1 MPQNQAE
8 RVGNLSMSYCTRKVV
23 NVGAMKKHKC
33 IRVNCRK
40 TCNLDIHSREF
51 SKTCNLDIHASRSH
65 AFVNRQRSLSDLVKT
80 ELWSRRQ
87 LLDVGNDFLGYLI
100 ANQMAITAKY
110 LPISLN
116 DQVDSP
122 SINHLCES
130 SDWKYDPKFL
140 QQIFKLWGAPQIHI
154 FASPLNNQLSKF
166 MS

>member
-40 TCNLDIHSREF
+40 TCNLDIHSRQVSKTCNLDIHSREF

-65 AFVNRQRSLSDLVKT
+65 TFVNRQRSLSDLVKI
-80 ELWSRRQ
+80 ELCSRRQ
-87 LLDVGNDFLGYLI
+87 LLDVSNDILGYLI

-122 SINHLCES
+122 SINHLSES

-140 QQIFKLWGAPQIHI
+140 
-154 FASPLNNQLSKF
+154 
-166 MS
+166 

>member
-40 TCNLDIHSREF
+40 TCNLDIHSREVSKTCNLDIHSREVSKTCNLDIHSREF

-65 AFVNRQRSLSDLVKT
+65 TFVNRQRSLSDLVKI
-80 ELWSRRQ
+80 ELCSRRQ
-87 LLDVGNDFLGYLI
+87 LLDVSNDILGYLI
-100 ANQMAITAKY
+100 ANQMGITAKY

-122 SINHLCES
+122 SINHLSES
-130 SDWKYDPKFL
+130 SNWKYDPKFL
-140 QQIFKLWGAPQIHI
+140 
-154 FASPLNNQLSKF
+154 
-166 MS
+166 

>member
-8 RVGNLSMSYCTRKVV
+8 RVGNLSMSYCMRKVV

-40 TCNLDIHSREF
+40 TCNLDIHSREVSKTCNLDIHSRQVSKTCNLDIHSREF

-65 AFVNRQRSLSDLVKT
+65 TFVNRQRSLSDLVKI
-80 ELWSRRQ
+80 ELCSRRQ
-87 LLDVGNDFLGYLI
+87 LLDVSNDILGYLI

-122 SINHLCES
+122 SINHLSES

-140 QQIFKLWGAPQIHI
+140 
-154 FASPLNNQLSKF
+154 
-166 MS
+166 

>member
-1 MPQNQAE
+1 
-8 RVGNLSMSYCTRKVV
+8 MSYCTRKVV

-40 TCNLDIHSREF
+40 TCNLDIHSREVSKTCNLDIHSRQVSKTCNLDIHSREF

-65 AFVNRQRSLSDLVKT
+65 TFVNRQRSLSGLVKI
-80 ELWSRRQ
+80 ELCSRRQ
-87 LLDVGNDFLGYLI
+87 LLDVSNDILGYLI

-122 SINHLCES
+122 SINHLSES
-130 SDWKYDPKFL
+130 SNWKYDPKFL
-140 QQIFKLWGAPQIHI
+140 
-154 FASPLNNQLSKF
+154 
-166 MS
+166 